1 MADEELARRLA
12 NLSAFQQELDEAGV
26 GARRLA
32 NLSAFP
38 QELDEAGVGAHRKPV
53 PAPGLPR
60 QLDAGQRE
68 AAYHAAGEAITKLSE
83 LRIALAGGWGTDA
96 GFAAGIAEVVV
107 PLETAA
113 KEACRHD

>member
-1 MADEELARRLA
+1 MADEELASRRA
-12 NLSAFQQELDEAGV
+12 SLSAFQQELDEAGV
-26 GARRLA
+26 GRPR
-32 NLSAFP
+32 S
-38 QELDEAGVGAHRKPV
+38 HRKPE

-68 AAYHAAGEAITKLSE
+68 AAYHAVGEAITKLSE